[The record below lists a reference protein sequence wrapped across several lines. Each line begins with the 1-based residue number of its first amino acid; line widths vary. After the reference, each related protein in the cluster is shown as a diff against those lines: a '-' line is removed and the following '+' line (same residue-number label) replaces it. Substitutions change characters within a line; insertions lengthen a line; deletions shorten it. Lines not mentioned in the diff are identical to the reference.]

1 MNRRISII
9 SVVCCLVLALSAVSA
24 TAQSPAAGGY
34 RSFHP
39 VHRPTSQTGTT
50 PDASTSPDGSTA
62 SSNQTR
68 TVASP
73 NRLPFTGVDVRLIV
87 LGGIV
92 LLASGYGLRRG
103 SRPRSD

>member
-24 TAQSPAAGGY
+24 AAQSPAAGGY

-39 VHRPTSQTGTT
+39 VNRPTSQTGTT
-50 PDASTSPDGSTA
+50 PDGSTA

>member
-24 TAQSPAAGGY
+24 TAQSPAVGGY
-34 RSFHP
+34 RSFHA
-39 VHRPTSQTGTT
+39 VHRPTSQ
-50 PDASTSPDGSTA
+50 TA

-92 LLASGYGLRRG
+92 LLAGGYGLRRG